1 MTAAGRKVPFAQAV
15 RERTL
20 TNGARFLVLENHF
33 NPTVAISGS
42 LNAGGLYAPPD
53 RRLVASFTAGELAKG
68 TARRT
73 KLEIAEELESRGAS
87 LSFSAGS
94 GDPVG
99 VDVGA
104 ASLSRDVEILLD
116 VLAEVLLT
124 PSFPEEELEK
134 ERMRLVGVVREQQD
148 QTSVRAFE
156 AVSRRIFPPGHPF
169 RRRTAD
175 ERIAAIES
183 LRRDEL
189 QRFYDE
195 RYGAATLLLAVV
207 GDVDSEK
214 ILDGLERRLGGWR
227 SGPLPEIPR
236 PPAVPPAPGSE
247 TIRMPDK
254 ASADVVL
261 AQPAELVRNS
271 PDYLPCVLANSA
283 LGQSS
288 LTSRLGVRV
297 RDTEGL
303 TYGIHSG
310 FSASHLGG
318 PFAVSLTVKPESRD
332 AAVAATLEEIH
343 RFRREGM
350 TVKELTDEKTS
361 HVGRFKVDLASNGG
375 IAHALDSALYYGL
388 GVSYLDE
395 YPSLVGEVSKEA
407 ADVGFAKYVDPDRF
421 TIVSAG
427 SFVEPERP
435 SVTESTLPSE
445 GGSHSQTSP
454 VP

>member
-1 MTAAGRKVPFAQAV
+1 VTSPIPAQAKTSQILGRKVSFDESV
-15 RERTL
+15 RRRTL
-20 TNGARFLVLENHF
+20 GNGARLFVLENRF

-42 LNAGGLYAPPD
+42 LNAGSLFAPPD
-53 RRLVASFTAGELAKG
+53 RRLLASVTAGELAKG

-87 LSFSAGS
+87 LSFSAGA

-99 VDVGA
+99 VDVAA
-104 ASLSRDVEILLD
+104 ASLSRDAEVLLD
-116 VLAEVLLT
+116 VLAEVLLS
-124 PSFPEEELEK
+124 PVFPEEELEK
-134 ERMRLVGVVREQQD
+134 ERKRLVGVLREQQD

-156 AVSRRIFPPGHPF
+156 AASRRIYPRGHPF
-169 RRRTAD
+169 HRRRVE
-175 ERIAAIES
+175 ERIAAVES
-183 LRRDEL
+183 VSRDEL
-189 QRFYDE
+189 LHFYEE
-195 RYGAATLLLAVV
+195 RYGAETFLLVLV

-214 ILDGLERRLGGWR
+214 VLDGLERRLGSWKR
-227 SGPLPEIPR
+227 GPAPEIPR
-236 PPAVPPAPGSE
+236 PDPVPAAPGSE
-247 TIRMPDK
+247 TVRMPDK

-261 AQPAELVRNS
+261 AQPADLVRQD
-271 PDYLPCVLANSA
+271 PEYIACILANSA

-310 FSASHLGG
+310 FAATYLAG

-332 AAVAATLEEIH
+332 AAVAATLEEIV

-350 TVKELTDEKTS
+350 TPKELADEKSS
-361 HVGRFKVDLASNGG
+361 HAGRFKVDLASNGG
-375 IAHALDSALYYGL
+375 IAHAIDAAVYYGL

-395 YPSLVGEVSKEA
+395 YAALVEAVTKEEADA
-407 ADVGFAKYVDPDRF
+407 AFAKRVDPDRF

-427 SFVEPERP
+427 SFD
-435 SVTESTLPSE
+435 TA
-445 GGSHSQTSP
+445 
-454 VP
+454 

>member
-1 MTAAGRKVPFAQAV
+1 VTPASRLPRRKVSFDESV
-15 RERTL
+15 RRRTL
-20 TNGARFLVLENHF
+20 GNGARLFVLENRF

-42 LNAGGLYAPPD
+42 LNAGSLFAPPD
-53 RRLVASFTAGELAKG
+53 RRLLASVTAGELAKG

-87 LSFSAGS
+87 LSFSAGG

-99 VDVGA
+99 MDVGA
-104 ASLSRDVEILLD
+104 ASLSRDLEVLLD
-116 VLAEVLLT
+116 VLAEVLLS
-124 PSFPEEELEK
+124 PVFPEEELEK
-134 ERMRLVGVVREQQD
+134 ERMRLVGVIREQQD

-156 AVSRRIFPPGHPF
+156 AASRRIYPPGHPF
-169 RRRTAD
+169 HRRRVE
-175 ERIAAIES
+175 ERIAAVES
-183 LRRDEL
+183 VSRDEL
-189 QRFYDE
+189 VRFYDD
-195 RYGAATLLLAVV
+195 RYGAETLLLVLV

-214 ILDGLERRLGGWR
+214 ILDGLERRLGSWKR
-227 SGPLPEIPR
+227 GPSPEIPR
-236 PPAVPPAPGSE
+236 PQPVAAAPGSE
-247 TIRMPDK
+247 TVPMPDK

-261 AQPAELVRNS
+261 AQPADLVRQD
-271 PDYLPCVLANSA
+271 PEYIPCILANSA

-310 FSASHLGG
+310 FSATYLAG
-318 PFAVSLTVKPESRD
+318 PFTVSLTVKPESRD
-332 AAVAATLEEIH
+332 AAVAATLEEIV

-350 TVKELTDEKTS
+350 TAKELADEQSS

-375 IAHALDSALYYGL
+375 IAHAIDAAVYYGL

-395 YPSLVGEVSKEA
+395 YPSLVGAVTREQ
-407 ADVGFAKYVDPDRF
+407 ADVAFAKRVDPDRF

-427 SFVEPERP
+427 SFDIP
-435 SVTESTLPSE
+435 
-445 GGSHSQTSP
+445 
-454 VP
+454 

>member
-1 MTAAGRKVPFAQAV
+1 MTTATAASRRKVPFAETV
-15 RERTL
+15 RTRTL
-20 TNGARFLVLENHF
+20 ENGARFFVLENHF
-33 NPTVAISGS
+33 NPTMALSGS
-42 LNAGGLYAPPD
+42 LHAGPLFAPPD
-53 RRLVASFTAGELAKG
+53 RRLVASMTAGELAKG
-68 TARRT
+68 TERRT

-87 LSFSAGS
+87 LAVSAGS
-94 GDPVG
+94 SDPVG

-104 ASLSRDVEILLD
+104 GALSRDREVLLD
-116 VLAEVLLT
+116 VLAEVLLS
-124 PSFPEEELEK
+124 PVFPEEELEK
-134 ERMRLVGVVREQQD
+134 ERMRLAGVVREQQD

-156 AVSRRIFPPGHPF
+156 TAARRIYPPGHPF
-169 RRRTAD
+169 HRRTAE

-183 LRRDEL
+183 LKREEL
-189 QRFYDE
+189 LRFYEE
-195 RYGAATLLLAVV
+195 RYGAGAMLLVVV
-207 GDVDSEK
+207 GDVDSVEV
-214 ILDGLERRLGGWR
+214 LDGLERRFGAWKR
-227 SGPLPEIPR
+227 GPSPAFRRPEP
-236 PPAVPPAPGSE
+236 VPPAPGSQ
-247 TIRMPDK
+247 TVRMPDK

-261 AQPAELVRNS
+261 AHPSNLERRN
-271 PDYLPCVLANSA
+271 PEYVACILANSA

-310 FSASHLGG
+310 FSATHLAG

-350 TVKELTDEKTS
+350 TPKELADEQSS

-375 IAHALDSALYYGL
+375 IAHALDAAVYYGL

-395 YPSLVGEVSKEA
+395 FPSLVEAVTKEQ
-407 ADVGFAKYVDPDRF
+407 ADTAFAKRVDPDAF

-427 SFVEPERP
+427 SFE
-435 SVTESTLPSE
+435 
-445 GGSHSQTSP
+445 
-454 VP
+454 